1 MKETKI
7 ENKDIKA
14 PAVKTTLEVKKKKK
28 MAVKKIKD
36 SGITL
41 TYNEINGTVKPV
53 YNGHFWDH

>member
-1 MKETKI
+1 
-7 ENKDIKA
+7 
-14 PAVKTTLEVKKKKK
+14 

>member
-1 MKETKI
+1 
-7 ENKDIKA
+7 
-14 PAVKTTLEVKKKKK
+14 

-41 TYNEINGTVKPV
+41 TYNEINGTVEPV